1 MRMAYLAKETA
12 GERLELSMT
21 GQRGAMV
28 MQMVVPGYPY
38 EMTQIKEMV
47 MQRGTEAPMRM
58 PESMLSMM
66 RSRMPNASQVNEAS
80 CGRMTEVGK
89 ERITVPAGTYQTTH
103 YRDSTGGTDV
113 WVPIT
118 YYPNTAGLTRK
129 DHSMTVVGRLRP
141 EVTVAGAESEMR
153 AIAARVAER
162 YPAENGGTGA
172 HVESLHALLVGDV
185 RAPLY
190 IVMGAV
196 ALLLLIAC
204 ANVANLQLSHAV
216 ARRREMSVRAALG
229 AGRQR
234 LARQLLTESVIL
246 SVIGG
251 VLGLVVAYGGVA
263 VLVKIIPID
272 LTFFSPIGVDARVMA
287 LRR

>member
-113 WVPIT
+113 WVAATIPFG
-118 YYPNTAGLTRK
+118 AVKVVSR
-129 DHSMTVVGRLRP
+129 DHTVELVG
-141 EVTVAGAESEMR
+141 S
-153 AIAARVAER
+153 
-162 YPAENGGTGA
+162 GTGA
-172 HVESLHALLVGDV
+172 TTKITGTPQEM
-185 RAPLY
+185 P
-190 IVMGAV
+190 MG
-196 ALLLLIAC
+196 
-204 ANVANLQLSHAV
+204 
-216 ARRREMSVRAALG
+216 R
-229 AGRQR
+229 
-234 LARQLLTESVIL
+234 
-246 SVIGG
+246 
-251 VLGLVVAYGGVA
+251 
-263 VLVKIIPID
+263 P
-272 LTFFSPIGVDARVMA
+272 
-287 LRR
+287 